1 MEQEIS
7 NAAQGIRITAEMVDR
22 GAAALAN
29 ARGARRG
36 QPALR
41 NIRDVVGAKRWGEL
55 LSDSDACL
63 RAALR
68 RDPD

>member
-1 MEQEIS
+1 MEQGIS

-41 NIRDVVGAKRWGEL
+41 NIRDVVGAKRWSEL

>member
-1 MEQEIS
+1 MEQGIS
-7 NAAQGIRITAEMVDR
+7 NPAQGIRITAEMVDR

-41 NIRDVVGAKRWGEL
+41 HIRDVVGAKRWGEL
-55 LSDSDACL
+55 LSDSEACL